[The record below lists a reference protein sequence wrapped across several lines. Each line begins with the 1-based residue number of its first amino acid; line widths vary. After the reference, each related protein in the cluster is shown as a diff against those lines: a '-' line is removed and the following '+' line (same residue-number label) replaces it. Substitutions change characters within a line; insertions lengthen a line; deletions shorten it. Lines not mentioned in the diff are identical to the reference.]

1 MLFRSVTREGKVRME
16 RYYIP
21 GTKGSVFSLRG
32 EFSFG
37 VDSILLSAFSK
48 TKSVNL
54 AVDLCSG
61 SGIVALRNTRC
72 CIVRKE

>member
-1 MLFRSVTREGKVRME
+1 ME
-16 RYYIP
+16 KYYIP

-54 AVDLCSG
+54 AVDLCRG
-61 SGIVALRNTRC
+61 GPARADGGGDQGARG
-72 CIVRKE
+72 RE